1 MNVKNGINIDN
12 KLIVLLAILSIG
24 LFLRIYDLGGESIW
38 LDERESVRFASLNL
52 SDIFFLS
59 ERNPPL
65 YNIIL
70 HWWINLFGDS
80 EFSIR
85 FPSVIFGSLSIF
97 MMYKVGN
104 QIFDKNVGIISSLL
118 LGLSVFHIRYSQE
131 ARMYSLSFLLTLL
144 SIYFFIRFFKNR
156 SCKVLISYIL
166 FSILLMYSHIY
177 GIFIIISQNI
187 YLIVLFFSSKELFRL
202 NIKRW
207 ILTQSL
213 LIILFI
219 PWIKIF
225 IAQIFGV
232 VKGGFWVPTPSLLSI
247 VKSFG
252 AYSGGILLFLL
263 FLILLSFSIIKYE
276 GIGNNIDRRN
286 ILKSIK
292 SCYRKIRLLNINDIL
307 LLLVWLLTPIILPFT
322 ISLFSTPIYTTKYT
336 IVASPAFY
344 LLVAK
349 GISNVSHKY
358 LKSTIISIIIIIS
371 LVYVRE
377 YYIKIDKEQWR
388 DVASHIDANAKNGDL
403 LLFNAYYCQ
412 PVFDYYSKRT
422 DLVRDHYSEKNIK
435 RLETTVE
442 GYKRVW
448 VIRRVQSIHRQVQ
461 QHPWLSKW
469 ILQYSKDEKAL
480 ITKKLIETYN
490 LPYQKKYVGINIAL
504 FERKEHN

>member
-1 MNVKNGINIDN
+1 MNVKNRINIDN

-24 LFLRIYDLGGESIW
+24 LFLRIYDLSGESIW
-38 LDERESVRFASLNL
+38 LDESASVHFASLNF
-52 SDIFFLS
+52 SDIFFLRG
-59 ERNPPL
+59 EKNPPL
-65 YNIIL
+65 YYIIL

-97 MMYKVGN
+97 MIYKVGN
-104 QIFDKNVGIISSLL
+104 QICDKDVGILGSFL

-144 SIYFFIRFFKNR
+144 SIYFFIRFFKDR

-177 GIFIIISQNI
+177 GLFIIISQNI
-187 YLIVLFFSSKELFRL
+187 YLIVLFFSSNELFSL

-207 ILTQSL
+207 ILTQFL
-213 LIILFI
+213 LIVLFI

-225 IAQIFGV
+225 ITLTFGV
-232 VKGGFWVPTPSLLSI
+232 VKDGLWLPIPSLLSI

-276 GIGNNIDRRN
+276 GISGNIDRRN
-286 ILKSIK
+286 ISKSIK
-292 SCYRKIRLLNINDIL
+292 SYFRKIRLLNINEIL

-344 LLVAK
+344 LLIAK
-349 GISNVSHKY
+349 GINNISHKY
-358 LKSTIISIIIIIS
+358 LKSIIISVIIIIS
-371 LVYVRE
+371 LVYIRE
-377 YYIKIDKEQWR
+377 YYINIDKEQWR
-388 DVASHIDANAKNGDL
+388 DVASYIDDNAKNGDL
-403 LLFNAYYCQ
+403 LLFNAAGQ
-412 PVFDYYSKRT
+412 IVFDYYSKRT
-422 DLVRDHYSEKNIK
+422 SLIKNHFSEKNIK
-435 RLETTVE
+435 GLETAVE

-448 VIRRVQSIHRQVQ
+448 VIWRVQSIHRQVQ

-469 ILQYSKDEKAL
+469 VLQYSKDEKSL
-480 ITKKLIETYN
+480 VTKKLIEAYN
-490 LPYQKKYVGINIAL
+490 LPYQRKYVGIKMAL
-504 FERKEHN
+504 FERKE